1 MKKFLWIAVLVCGA
15 CTVGYAQMPVNFSG
29 TIKRIDSF
37 ASSYVVARTIVVWL
51 PESYDSTKKYPVL
64 YMHDGQNL
72 FDSTVT
78 WNHEEWKVDETITRL
93 IRENK
98 IRPCIVV
105 GIWNT
110 GDTRWNEY
118 FPQKA
123 VNYYSSQNMN
133 TFSTTYLKNPLLAD
147 NYLKFLVKELKP
159 FIDKSF
165 PTLSDRDN
173 TFIAGS
179 SMGGLISLYAMCEYP
194 KVFGGAAC
202 ISTHWIGGWPP
213 PVDYIPNGFYQ
224 YLKDKSPSPKS
235 HRIYF
240 DYGTETLDVHYKTYQ
255 LEVDKIMVAKGYTSS
270 TWITKEFV
278 GADHSEKSWKK
289 RFYIPIEFLLGN

>member
-1 MKKFLWIAVLVCGA
+1 MKRYLFIVLLA
-15 CTVGYAQMPVNFSG
+15 CCTSFVIAQMPVNFTG
-29 TIKRIDSF
+29 TIKRVDSF
-37 ASSYVVARTIVVWL
+37 ASKYVAARTIAVWL
-51 PESYDSTKKYPVL
+51 PEDYDSTKKYPVL

-78 WNHEEWKVDETITRL
+78 HNHEEWKVDETITKL

-98 IRPCIVV
+98 IRSCIVV

-110 GDTRWNEY
+110 GVTRWNEY
-118 FPQKA
+118 FPAKA
-123 VNYYSSQNMN
+123 VKYFSASDMN
-133 TFSTTYLKNPLLAD
+133 TFTTTYLKTPLQAD
-147 NYLKFLVKELKP
+147 AYLKFLVKELKP
-159 FIDKSF
+159 FIDRSF

-213 PVDYIPNGFYQ
+213 PVNYIPDGFYQ
-224 YLKDKSPSPKS
+224 YLKDELPSPKN
-235 HRIYF
+235 HKVYF
-240 DYGTETLDVHYKTYQ
+240 DYGTETLDQHYKPYQ
-255 LEVDKIMVAKGYTSS
+255 LEVDKIMTAKGYTSS
-270 TWITKEFV
+270 SWITKEFV
-278 GADHSEKSWKK
+278 GENHSEKSWKK
-289 RFYIPIEFLLGN
+289 RLYIPIEFLLGK